1 MTLIKVHTYFG
12 ALYKKPQR
20 AINQT
25 ESSMERFLLQSPG
38 VVAVVVIRMHEARTQ
53 KSTHIN
59 ITNQQIRS
67 SAANRL
73 IGEVVQSRRR
83 PLRGPSPC

>member
-1 MTLIKVHTYFG
+1 MTSKEDLFSQNMIKVNTYFG
-12 ALYKKPQR
+12 ALYKKPQL

-25 ESSMERFLLQSPG
+25 ESSIKQFLLQSPG

-67 SAANRL
+67 LA
-73 IGEVVQSRRR
+73 
-83 PLRGPSPC
+83 